1 MRKIALLALCC
12 IFLTGCGGQA
22 SPEASAPET
31 TETTTPSEA
40 ETPSPTETTP
50 ETTLAETDAPETAVS
65 ETDTA
70 ETAVSD
76 TSAEAAVLTVY
87 SSDETGES
95 FVTTDVEVTA
105 VNESTIVEQLILAG
119 VLTESVAVNSLES
132 DDGQSQLHAD
142 FNSAFSDYLLT
153 MGTTGEYMLLG
164 SVVNT
169 FLTAYSAET
178 ILITVDGQPLETG
191 HNVYDQPLSLFE

>member
-31 TETTTPSEA
+31 
-40 ETPSPTETTP
+40 
-50 ETTLAETDAPETAVS
+50 AVS

-76 TSAEAAVLTVY
+76 TSAKAAVLTVY

-191 HNVYDQPLSLFE
+191 HNLYDQPLSLFE

>member
-40 ETPSPTETTP
+40 ETPSPT
-50 ETTLAETDAPETAVS
+50 
-65 ETDTA
+65 